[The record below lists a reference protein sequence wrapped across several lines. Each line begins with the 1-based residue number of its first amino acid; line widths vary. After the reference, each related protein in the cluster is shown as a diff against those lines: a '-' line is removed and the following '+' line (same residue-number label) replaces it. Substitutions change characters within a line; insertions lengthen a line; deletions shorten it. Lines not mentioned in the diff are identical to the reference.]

1 MQNLACCVPFE
12 RECASGGGHSFLSSL
27 MCVCAQRVR
36 TAYVLGDSQ
45 HTRAEMRAA
54 GFQTVN
60 TPLTEVET
68 LMHTIARKLKR

>member
-1 MQNLACCVPFE
+1 M
-12 RECASGGGHSFLSSL
+12 RIRGGHSFLSSL
-27 MCVCAQRVR
+27 MRVCAQRVC